1 MERVYAPDMRGLVL
15 VAAVTGLVF
24 VVGGAASPQAGAR
37 SGCPNSVL
45 SLSGVN
51 PIAPATQA
59 ALRRVPARERP
70 QVRGAS
76 LAMADNVRGPQV
88 QTQCG
93 DRVAARTIIVYIT
106 RRAYLPAQSASQGV
120 YFVSRFQSG
129 YRVWQVAH

>member
-1 MERVYAPDMRGLVL
+1 MRARAALGLAGL
-15 VAAVTGLVF
+15 AVFF
-24 VVGGAASPQAGAR
+24 VAGAT
-37 SGCPNSVL
+37 NSVASSHVSCPRGAL
-45 SLSGVN
+45 PLTVTN
-51 PIAPATQA
+51 PIGPATTA

-70 QVRGAS
+70 QVTSAE
-76 LAMADNVRGPQV
+76 LTVYDNVRGPQV